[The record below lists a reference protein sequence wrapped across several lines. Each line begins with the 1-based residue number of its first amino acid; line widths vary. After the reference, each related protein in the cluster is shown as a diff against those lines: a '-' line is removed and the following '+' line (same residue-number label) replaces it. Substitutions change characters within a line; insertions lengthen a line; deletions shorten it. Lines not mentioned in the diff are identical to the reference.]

1 MPTPPLSPANELGD
15 IESSVSVNASEAM
28 ITEAAGRKVSPSEPT
43 HTPPSTPAT
52 KQTLA
57 VLGVTLAML
66 LAPALVESG
75 RPEVARGA
83 AVLGV
88 MALWWVTE
96 VLPLPITSLLPM
108 VLYPLLGVCSASE
121 LAKVFFDATSML
133 FVAGFLVGLAVERW
147 GMHRRIAFSVV
158 ALVGGGGMAA
168 LIAGFMGSTWLLSM
182 MISNTATT
190 LAMLPVADAFL
201 ASLPPGTERFQSGFL
216 LAIGYAATI
225 GGIATPV
232 GTPTNAI
239 FLSQY
244 SLFWPDEPEFSFAT
258 FTLAALP
265 LSGCLLVVTWLA
277 ICVRFVWRART
288 PLQVDDLR
296 AFTRSRDALG
306 AWSYE
311 ELVLC
316 ADLGA
321 LILLWFTA
329 SWWKPYVAPSLN
341 SGAIGLAM
349 TLPLFLVPCGRSL
362 PASLRRRVGATR
374 CTSAA
379 AAAYDSVP
387 KGLGAAPP
395 PRCILDWDAVKANF
409 KWEILFIFGGGYMV
423 AHGTV
428 RSGLAGVIADCLC
441 SLGLG
446 HAALLFVI
454 TLVVCFVTEVVSN
467 MATAAIFGPIVVA
480 AAAKAGFSPV
490 VMLLC
495 VALSSSFAFMLPM
508 AGGPNMTVFSTGRVS
523 IRFMAAQGV
532 GLNLVAV
539 CLGWMYFY
547 YVMPA
552 LLGSAYTELSLGFT
566 STA

>member
-121 LAKVFFDATSML
+121 LSKVFFDATSML

-265 LSGCLLVVTWLA
+265 LSGCSSSRGSRYVYASSGAPARPSRSTT
-277 ICVRFVWRART
+277 CGPSRARAT
-288 PLQVDDLR
+288 R
-296 AFTRSRDALG
+296 WARGRTRSWCFAQT
-306 AWSYE
+306 S
-311 ELVLC
+311 
-316 ADLGA
+316 
-321 LILLWFTA
+321 
-329 SWWKPYVAPSLN
+329 APSSC
-341 SGAIGLAM
+341 SG
-349 TLPLFLVPCGRSL
+349 
-362 PASLRRRVGATR
+362 LRRRGGSRTSRPRSTR
-374 CTSAA
+374 
-379 AAAYDSVP
+379 VQ
-387 KGLGAAPP
+387 
-395 PRCILDWDAVKANF
+395 
-409 KWEILFIFGGGYMV
+409 
-423 AHGTV
+423 
-428 RSGLAGVIADCLC
+428 SGW
-441 SLGLG
+441 
-446 HAALLFVI
+446 
-454 TLVVCFVTEVVSN
+454 
-467 MATAAIFGPIVVA
+467 
-480 AAAKAGFSPV
+480 
-490 VMLLC
+490 
-495 VALSSSFAFMLPM
+495 
-508 AGGPNMTVFSTGRVS
+508 
-523 IRFMAAQGV
+523 Q
-532 GLNLVAV
+532 
-539 CLGWMYFY
+539 
-547 YVMPA
+547 
-552 LLGSAYTELSLGFT
+552 
-566 STA
+566 

>member
-121 LAKVFFDATSML
+121 LSKVFFDATSML

-265 LSGCLLVVTWLA
+265 LSGCLRHVARDMCTLRLARPHAPPGRRPAGLHALARRAGRVVVRGVGALRRPRRPHLALVYGVVVEAVRRALA
-277 ICVRFVWRART
+277 QLGCNRAGNDAAAVSGAVRALTARVAAA
-288 PLQVDDLR
+288 QGG
-296 AFTRSRDALG
+296 RDALHERRG
-306 AWSYE
+306 
-311 ELVLC
+311 
-316 ADLGA
+316 G
-321 LILLWFTA
+321 
-329 SWWKPYVAPSLN
+329 
-341 SGAIGLAM
+341 
-349 TLPLFLVPCGRSL
+349 
-362 PASLRRRVGATR
+362 SLRQRPKGSRGG
-374 CTSAA
+374 AA
-379 AAAYDSVP
+379 AALHP
-387 KGLGAAPP
+387 RLG
-395 PRCILDWDAVKANF
+395 R
-409 KWEILFIFGGGYMV
+409 G
-423 AHGTV
+423 
-428 RSGLAGVIADCLC
+428 
-441 SLGLG
+441 
-446 HAALLFVI
+446 
-454 TLVVCFVTEVVSN
+454 
-467 MATAAIFGPIVVA
+467 
-480 AAAKAGFSPV
+480 
-490 VMLLC
+490 
-495 VALSSSFAFMLPM
+495 
-508 AGGPNMTVFSTGRVS
+508 
-523 IRFMAAQGV
+523 QG
-532 GLNLVAV
+532 
-539 CLGWMYFY
+539 
-547 YVMPA
+547 
-552 LLGSAYTELSLGFT
+552 EL
-566 STA
+566 